1 MSATGVLRGVAH
13 WMGGTYH
20 RGERIARGTRDGIPA
35 AVSFTLRGTG
45 YERTSR
51 DRRWTEIDVAIPPG
65 YPLSLHVRRHDW
77 TDQHLIE
84 TSAMVDV
91 LVGDPAFDRAFLI
104 EAAPAQIARRLL
116 STPVRQLLASYDAAV
131 LTTETLDERPV
142 LHLAAPTWL
151 PEQRIT
157 AAVSTLV
164 SVSLE
169 VRTVYA
175 TIDAAALRGSGSPY
189 RPQLD
194 DAQVDAQ
201 RANLADE
208 VAHIDALRAKR

>member
-13 WMGGTYH
+13 WLGGTYH
-20 RGERIARGTRDGIPA
+20 RGERIARGMRDGVPTS
-35 AVSFTLRGTG
+35 VRFTLRGTG
-45 YERTSR
+45 YERTSH

-84 TSAMVDV
+84 SSAMVDV
-91 LVGDPAFDRAFLI
+91 LIGDPDLDRAFLI
-104 EAAPAQIARRLL
+104 EAAPARIARRLL
-116 STPVRQLLASYDAAV
+116 STPARHLLASYDAAV
-131 LTTETLDERPV
+131 LTTETFEDRPV

-151 PEQRIT
+151 PEHRIT
-157 AAVSTLV
+157 AAIETLV
-164 SVSLE
+164 GISLE
-169 VRTVYA
+169 VRSAYA

-201 RANLADE
+201 RSNLADE